1 MEEGLKIRVGADLS
15 EVDKGFD
22 TLISKAKEL
31 GKSVGSSISTSGI
44 DKLSESL
51 ETASENAQDIAADLS
66 KIGGKSVKPIIV
78 DVDTH
83 AAEKAVDDLEKDIDK
98 LGRKAPRSTGVGGF
112 DDFTQKIKGIKKPTN
127 DATRSLVDLS
137 RIAQDAPFGFIGIAN
152 NINPAL
158 ESFQRLKTESGSTGK
173 ALKSLVLG
181 LAGPAGIGV
190 AFSVISSALVVAVQK
205 YGSVSNAIKAL
216 TGDLSAAQRVLND
229 FNKAFAT
236 SGGNALAEKSNLE
249 SLVSIA
255 RNAALSTEARK
266 NAIEE
271 INNKYPLYLK
281 NLNLETLNTNET
293 SIAIGKQ
300 IKLLD
305 LRAKQEAISTVLKK
319 KYVEL
324 IENETKSV
332 DEQLGVW
339 DQIVVTA
346 KKQFNISDGLVDAA
360 VRGTKNYKKQN
371 DELNRGVGILKKQQ
385 DAVNT
390 AIAEI
395 GGFTVQ
401 PDKTKRAA
409 SEAAKQIEKAFKL
422 IAPEIEIPVSFGGKQ
437 IFSESVK
444 EMYDA
449 FKNFKTYFEQKD
461 DLKIEVPLTIDKS
474 KPIIP
479 PEHIQQA
486 ITQMQAMQSEL
497 DAMALFVGGPLSETF
512 AGLFR
517 TIATDGKLSMK
528 QVGQAAKQLVTD
540 LIAAAVKAAVLA
552 VIFKAFG
559 GKAGAVGSFGSLFKG
574 LLTGGSKM
582 ATGGIVPPGF
592 ENDTFPARLSSREAV
607 IPLDRLESMIGGRR
621 EGSGEMVARLRGAG
635 PDLILFL
642 ERQKRSQNRSF

>member
-1 MEEGLKIRVGADLS
+1 MEEGLKIRVGADL
-15 EVDKGFD
+15 
-22 TLISKAKEL
+22 KEL
-31 GKSVGSSISTSGI
+31 TKELKTAQRDMKTFGASVSKGI
-44 DKLSESL
+44 
-51 ETASENAQDIAADLS
+51 NA
-66 KIGGKSVKPIIV
+66 
-78 DVDTH
+78 
-83 AAEKAVDDLEKDIDK
+83 
-98 LGRKAPRSTGVGGF
+98 GGF
-112 DDFTQKIKGIKKPTN
+112 DDFTQKVRAIKKPTN
-127 DATRSLVDLS
+127 DATRSLVDLG

-158 ESFQRLKTESGSTGK
+158 ESFQRLKDQSGSTGK
-173 ALKSLVLG
+173 ALKSMAAG
-181 LAGPAGIGV
+181 LLGPAGIGV
-190 AFSVISSALVVAVQK
+190 AFSVISSALIVAVQK
-205 YGSVSNAIKAL
+205 YGSLGNAIKAL

-255 RNAALSTEARK
+255 KNAALSTNARK

-271 INNKYPLYLK
+271 INNKYPQYLS
-281 NLNLETLNTNET
+281 NLKLEALNTDAAST
-293 SIAIGKQ
+293 AIGNQ

-305 LRAKQEAISTVLKK
+305 LRARQEAISTVLKD
-319 KYVEL
+319 KYVE
-324 IENETKSV
+324 IIKNENKGL
-332 DEQLGVW
+332 DEQLSTW
-339 DQIVVTA
+339 DSIVLGA
-346 KKQFNISDGLVDAA
+346 KSLTGLYNISALAIKK
-360 VRGTKNYKKQN
+360 GTKNASEHNK
-371 DELNRGVGILKKQQ
+371 ELNKGIQILRDQQ
-385 DAVNT
+385 NAVNT
-390 AIAEI
+390 SIAEI
-395 GGFTVQ
+395 GGFKIV
-401 PDKTKRAA
+401 PDRAKK
-409 SEAAKQIEKAFKL
+409 AAKEIEKLFKL
-422 IAPEIEIPVSFGGKQ
+422 IGPEIEIPVSFGGKK

-444 EMYDA
+444 DMNDA
-449 FKNFKTYFEQKD
+449 FKNFKTYFERKD

-497 DAMALFVGGPLSETF
+497 DAMALFVGGPLSDTF

-528 QVGQAAKQLVTD
+528 QVGEAAKQLVTD

-559 GKAGAVGSFGSLFKG
+559 GKAGAVGSFGNLFKD
-574 LLTGGSKM
+574 LLLNGKGM
-582 ATGGIVPPGF
+582 ATGGIIPAGF

-607 IPLDRLESMIGGRR
+607 IPLDRLESMIGSRH